1 MDGLEF
7 DLSSILTAEE
17 SEELYNEGV
26 AGNAAEEGHEEN
38 EHVTAE
44 GEDGAEEVDESPEG
58 VGDGHEENNRD
69 TGDADFTGESGTSP
83 KVLYSSIARAL
94 KEDGIF
100 PDLED
105 KDLEVEDNEGFGQL
119 FEKAVQSKVD
129 ERTRRV
135 NELLNNN
142 VAPDVIRG
150 YEQTISYLENIDDDS
165 LEAEGDEGEALRRYI
180 IGNDLKNK
188 GYSEEKIEKELKKSF
203 DSGSDIEDAKDALN
217 ELKRFY
223 NAGYK
228 KVQDDAKKQRQEQ
241 DARNKKTAED
251 FKKMV
256 IDNDV
261 VLGDLSI
268 DKNTRQKIYDA
279 VTKPVFKDPDTGAL
293 LTAVQKFQKEN
304 PLEFLK
310 QLGMWFVLTENGK
323 NMTGF
328 TKGKVKAEKYKAIKD
343 LQHKLSAQNLNPD
356 GSIRFIGGG
365 DEGNGDVLL
374 SDDWKIG

>member
-1 MDGLEF
+1 MNF
-7 DLSSILTAEE
+7 DLSSILTAQEA
-17 SEELYNEGV
+17 EELYNENNENVDDNKGSEEEEHAPVDDKEEEEESDADESQEGV
-26 AGNAAEEGHEEN
+26 DEGHEEDDN
-38 EHVTAE
+38 
-44 GEDGAEEVDESPEG
+44 GSGGAEFQS
-58 VGDGHEENNRD
+58 
-69 TGDADFTGESGTSP
+69 ESGTSP

-119 FEKAVQSKVD
+119 FEKAVQAKVD
-129 ERTRRV
+129 ERTNRV

-188 GYSEEKIEKELKKSF
+188 GYSDEKIEKELKKSF

-217 ELKRFY
+217 ELKQFY
-223 NAGYK
+223 NKGYK

-241 DARNKKTAED
+241 EARNKKTAED
-251 FKKMV
+251 FRKMV

-268 DKNTRQKIYDA
+268 DKNTRQKIYDS
-279 VTKPVFKDPDTGAL
+279 VTKPVYKDPDTGAL

-356 GSIRFIGGG
+356 GSIRFIGDGEGG
-365 DEGNGDVLL
+365 KDVLL